1 MAAGDAFQGQP
12 GATEYAVFEDGF
24 NCIGAAGRC
33 EAAGG
38 RKHRG
43 DAVLIEA
50 DGEDEES
57 TQQGVEGIK
66 GGWGLIGMMGLIR
79 PISLIGF

>member
-1 MAAGDAFQGQP
+1 M
-12 GATEYAVFEDGF
+12 FEDGF
-24 NCIGAAGRC
+24 NCIGATCRG
-33 EAAGG
+33 EAADG

-50 DGEDEES
+50 DWEDEES

-66 GGWGLIGMMGLIR
+66 GGWGLIGVMGLIR